1 MLHFATSGPMVI
13 KGCILQR
20 IKEENMKAQER
31 YLDNLERVRLEVQD
45 LQKAVSR
52 MADRAGVAD
61 YGDVGDAAEL
71 LASLTRMNDRL
82 IGRGEPVEG

>member
-1 MLHFATSGPMVI
+1 
-13 KGCILQR
+13 
-20 IKEENMKAQER
+20 MKAQER

-45 LQKAVSR
+45 LQKAVNR

-82 IGRGEPVEG
+82 IGRGEYS

>member
-1 MLHFATSGPMVI
+1 
-13 KGCILQR
+13 
-20 IKEENMKAQER
+20 MKAQER

-52 MADRAGVAD
+52 MADRAGAAD

-71 LASLTRMNDRL
+71 LASLTRINDRL
-82 IGRGEPVEG
+82 IGRGEYS